1 MNFIYVML
9 IGGLVF
15 YSLTLTN
22 KNKKFASFVYGVSTI
37 LGILS
42 VIVFTVLLVDLIR
55 GLPGNSSCT
64 ILY

>member
-55 GLPGNSSCT
+55 GLSGTS
-64 ILY
+64 